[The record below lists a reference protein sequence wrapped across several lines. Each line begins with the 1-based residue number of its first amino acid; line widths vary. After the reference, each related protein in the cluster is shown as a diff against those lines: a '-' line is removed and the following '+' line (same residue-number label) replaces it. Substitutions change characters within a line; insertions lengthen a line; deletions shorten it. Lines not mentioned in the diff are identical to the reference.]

1 MTHTISDGVQPRL
14 VASDLDGTVVREDGT
29 VSARTVEAFARV
41 RDAGAEFV
49 FATGRPPRL
58 MGPIADAFGGS
69 GMAICSNGAY
79 LYDMATRGVVA
90 EHAID
95 PHTLAETVRRLRAAI
110 PGIGLAVEYATELHG
125 DDRYEAGAWDDDIT
139 VRRPGEAGLWN
150 RPAPKLVG
158 RHPHLT
164 ADELLALAAPA
175 LGDLVTVY
183 HSNGERLVEA
193 IAVGVSKAHALR
205 RFAADRGITAA
216 ETMAFGDMP
225 NDLPMLA
232 WAGMSYAVAG
242 AHPSVLDAVAHVTL
256 SLDEDGVAR
265 VIERHFPGGRRV
277 SARATGRRY

>member
-1 MTHTISDGVQPRL
+1 MTRTTSSGVQPRL
-14 VASDLDGTVVREDGT
+14 VATDLDGTVVRADGT
-29 VSARTVEAFARV
+29 ISARTVEAFARV
-41 RDAGAEFV
+41 RDSGAEFV

-58 MGPIADAFGGS
+58 MGPIADAFGPFGT
-69 GMAICSNGAY
+69 AICSNGA
-79 LYDMATRGVVA
+79 LVYDMGTRSVVA

-95 PHTLAETVRRLRAAI
+95 VRTLAETVRRLRAAI
-110 PGIGLAVEYATELHG
+110 PGIGLAVEHATELHG
-125 DDRYEAGAWDDDIT
+125 DDIYEAGAWDADIT

-164 ADELLALAAPA
+164 ADELLALAAPE

-193 IAVGVSKAHALR
+193 IAAGVSKAHALR
-205 RFAADRGITAA
+205 HFAAARGITAE

-232 WAGMSYAVAG
+232 WAGTSYAVAN
-242 AHPSVLDAVAHVTL
+242 AHPSVLDAVGRVTL
-256 SLDEDGVAR
+256 SNDEDGVAR
-265 VIERHFPGGRRV
+265 VIERHFRG
-277 SARATGRRY
+277 